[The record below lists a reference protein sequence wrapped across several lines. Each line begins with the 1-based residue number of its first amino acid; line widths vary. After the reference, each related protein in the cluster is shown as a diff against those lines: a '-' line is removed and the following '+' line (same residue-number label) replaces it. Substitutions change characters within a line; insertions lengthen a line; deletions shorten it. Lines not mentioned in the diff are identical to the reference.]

1 MEVFTTWS
9 GGASSS
15 RWLGSTLLEQNY
27 QFASESPASTAVQSR
42 DLCGDEFR
50 R

>member
-27 QFASESPASTAVQSR
+27 QRAGESPASTAVQEPR
-42 DLCGDEFR
+42 LCDEFR